1 VTSINRADRVRAHQ
15 ALALGIEIRAI
26 RDIGRQMSAP
36 LPVRRLDAARL
47 LAWCTRNPRRPRGR
61 KDVVMLVTLAIR
73 VALQGCQAP
82 PSVVAQKSL
91 VLGTVRTASVGPPR
105 AVLATLP
112 SCLDNATATLTDGV
126 IVHYEG
132 AALDDPQVCVV
143 SWQGKAHRYLAGFWG
158 GGRFRTGTLEE
169 RNAIIGALI
178 GPVGTE
184 TSFVDTRADLWG
196 KVTVEHIAS
205 PLFALGDGQRRAVE
219 LRVIRHDARGRPN
232 VQREALHWI
241 DMRTGVALRRQT
253 VTQSS
258 DGEQRLYTTWQ
269 VDQLADAAS

>member
-1 VTSINRADRVRAHQ
+1 
-15 ALALGIEIRAI
+15 
-26 RDIGRQMSAP
+26 MF
-36 LPVRRLDAARL
+36 
-47 LAWCTRNPRRPRGR
+47 
-61 KDVVMLVTLAIR
+61 VTLAILFP
-73 VALQGCQAP
+73 LQGCQAP
-82 PSVVAQKSL
+82 PSVVAQEPL
-91 VLGTVRTASVGPPR
+91 VSSTVRTAAVGPPG

-112 SCLDNATATLTDGV
+112 SCLNNATATLTDGV

-184 TSFVDTRADLWG
+184 TSFVDIRADLWG

-269 VDQLADAAS
+269 VDQSADPAS